1 MAVGRTSLR
10 WSSGAGNGHRALHAA
25 LSVAILALVMIR
37 VDTLTAAD
45 AAVDFNRAVRPIL
58 SEYCFACHGPDEEQR
73 RKVKSKLRLD
83 TKEGLFTRLG
93 DIVPVIAGDAPH
105 SEVLR
110 RLTTSD
116 DDDRM
121 PPAKTGKRP
130 TAEQIALIRRWI
142 DQGAHWEQHWAFVA
156 PRRPVPPV
164 VAEAGWPRNDIDR
177 FVLARLERE
186 GVHHAPEAPS
196 ATLIRRLSLDIIG
209 LPPSPAEV
217 DAVLADPSP
226 QAYEH
231 LVDRLL
237 ASPHYGER
245 MAMAW
250 MDGARYA
257 DSNGYQADHERSMWR
272 WRDWLID
279 AFNHNQPFDRFTI
292 EQLAGD
298 LLPHATPEQRIATG
312 FCRNHRINTEGG
324 IIAEE
329 WHVETVID
337 RVDTTGQVWL
347 GLTLGCARCHDHK
360 YDPISQKDFY
370 RLFAFY
376 NNVPEPGVGRE
387 ELAGTPPFMKAP
399 TAAQATRLGEF
410 DAAVAQARAH
420 LLECQSHAP
429 ADAASKPRSTWTP
442 LLPQTASTASGT
454 TLSIQADGALLA
466 STPAEKEVYT
476 IRAPITLTHLAGVR
490 LEALPHDSLPG
501 KGAGFGKNGNFA
513 LSEITVSLI
522 TPSGTEVLT
531 ATSASADYAEDGWP
545 AANAVDGKDATAWSV
560 LPQAGKRHELVLLIS
575 TVAVPAGAEVEV
587 RLSFAS
593 PRAKHLLGHLRLA
606 IDEDAPLVAAERDL
620 AQAERARDGFEQ
632 SLPTVMVMEEMPK
645 PRPAY
650 VLMRG
655 LYDHHGDEV
664 SPGTPS
670 AFPPLPAGAP
680 ANRLGLALWITDPAN
695 PLTARVAVNRMWE
708 RLFGVG
714 LVKSSD
720 NLGSQGELP
729 SHPELL
735 DWLATEFIRLNWD
748 MKAMLKTMVMSA
760 TYRQDSA
767 TPAALAA
774 SDPDNRLLAHG
785 PRFRLQ
791 AETIRDQALAVA
803 GLLTEAIGG
812 PSVRPYQPPGIWDE
826 LSNYG
831 NLHNYKHD
839 VGANLYR
846 RSLYTIWKRTT
857 PPPDMVLFDMPSREY
872 CLVRRSRTDTPLQAL
887 TLLNDVTFV
896 EAARVLAGLMMRDG
910 GSSVESRLTYGFR
923 RAIARL
929 PSAEELGIL
938 REGFTRRLARFRA
951 EPESATHLIAQGD
964 TPADAGQDAAELAAY
979 ATVASTILNL
989 DEAITKE

>member
-1 MAVGRTSLR
+1 VALSAFLKWVLSR
-10 WSSGAGNGHRALHAA
+10 WHLIHAA
-25 LSVAILALVMIR
+25 FPVIACAGSLVCCGPCS
-37 VDTLTAAD
+37 AAD
-45 AAVDFNRAVRPIL
+45 PSIDFNRAVRPLL

-83 TKEGLFTRLG
+83 TQEGLFTKLG
-93 DIVPVIAGDAPH
+93 DIVPVIGGDAGH

-110 RLTTSD
+110 RVTTTD
-116 DDDRM
+116 EDDRM
-121 PPAKTGKRP
+121 PPATTGKHLN
-130 TAEQIALIRRWI
+130 ADQIALIKRWI

-156 PRRPVPPV
+156 PKRPNPPTV
-164 VAEAGWPRNDIDR
+164 TDAAWPRNDIDR
-177 FVLARLERE
+177 FVLPRLERD
-186 GVHHAPEAPS
+186 GLHHAAEAPM
-196 ATLIRRLSLDIIG
+196 ATLIRRLSLDITG

-217 DAVLADPSP
+217 DAVSADTSP

-231 LVDRLL
+231 CVDRLL

-279 AFNHNQPFDRFTI
+279 AFNQNLPFDQFTI

-298 LLPHATPEQRIATG
+298 LLPNATPEQRIATG

-324 IIAEE
+324 IIADE

-376 NNVPEPGVGRE
+376 NNVPEPGVGKE
-387 ELAGTPPFMKAP
+387 ELAGTPPFMAAP
-399 TAAQATRLGEF
+399 TPAQSTHLAEL
-410 DAAVAQARAH
+410 DAAVARARSQRD
-420 LLECQSHAP
+420 EYQKQSTSR
-429 ADAASKPRSTWTP
+429 DSSKPISAWTP
-442 LLPQTASTASGT
+442 LLPQTATSDKGT
-454 TLSIQADGALLA
+454 VLSIKADGALLA
-466 STPAEKEVYT
+466 STPAETDVYT
-476 IRAPITLTHLAGVR
+476 IRAPISIVHIAGVR
-490 LEALPHDSLPG
+490 LETLPHDTMPG
-501 KGAGFGKNGNFA
+501 KGSGFGKNGNFA
-513 LSEITVSLI
+513 LSEMTITLV
-522 TPSGTEVLT
+522 TPTGRTVL
-531 ATSASADYAEDGWP
+531 APSSVNADFAEEKWP
-545 AANAVDGKDATAWSV
+545 ASNAVDGKDGTAWSV
-560 LPQAGKRHELVLLIS
+560 LPQAGKRHELVLQV
-575 TVAVPAGAEVEV
+575 TPVAVPPGTLVEV

-593 PRAKHLLGHLRLA
+593 PRAKHLLGHWRLA
-606 IDEDAPLVAAERDL
+606 IAESAQMVDNERDL
-620 AQAERARDGFEQ
+620 AQAESARASFEQ
-632 SLPTVMVMEEMPK
+632 SLPTVMVMEEMAK
-645 PRPAY
+645 PRPTY
-650 VLMRG
+650 VLQRG

-664 SPGTPS
+664 SAGTPS

-680 ANRLGLALWITDPAN
+680 ANRLGLARWIADPAN

-708 RLFGVG
+708 RLFGIG

-735 DWLATEFIRLNWD
+735 DWLATEFIRLHWD
-748 MKAMLKTMVMSA
+748 MKLMLKTMVMSA

-767 TPAALAA
+767 TSAALAA

-839 VGANLYR
+839 AGANLYR
-846 RSLYTIWKRTT
+846 RSIYTIWKRTT

-896 EAARVLAGLMMRDG
+896 EAARLLAGAMMRDG
-910 GSSVESRLTYGFR
+910 GSSVDSRLTYGFR
-923 RAIARL
+923 RALVRL

-951 EPESATHLIAQGD
+951 EPTSATHLIAQGD
-964 TPADAGQDAAELAAY
+964 TPADAAQDPSELAAY
-979 ATVASTILNL
+979 TTVASTIINL
-989 DEAITKE
+989 DEAITKP